1 MEVVVD
7 RKVFKLPFTR
17 VAIQDWQCPTCQK
30 GLLRIK
36 EGTYFSEETSLSKK
50 AHDHEAWDPDWISSV
65 YSCLL
70 ECSNNSCK
78 ETVSNIGKGFVD
90 WDIEHDEHGYPEQV
104 YGDFFKPLFFHPH
117 LKLISVPENTPD
129 EVKKKLND
137 SFQLFFSSPS
147 AASNH
152 VRAAIESLLN
162 NLNVNRYRVSNGKRR
177 LINLHQ
183 RIDLLPAKYA
193 ELKDLL
199 IAVKWLGNA
208 GSHSGKELTADD
220 VMDAY
225 EIMEHILSEIY
236 ENKSTKLKALAKKVN
251 KAKGPK
257 S

>member
-1 MEVVVD
+1 MD
-7 RKVFKLPFTR
+7 RKVFKLPFTK
-17 VAIQDWQCPTCQK
+17 VAQQDWQCPTCQK

-36 EGTYFSEETSLSKK
+36 DGTFFSEERSLSRK
-50 AHDHEAWDPDWISSV
+50 AHSHEDWDPDWISSV

-70 ECSNNSCK
+70 ECSNSSCK
-78 ETVSNIGKGFVD
+78 EMVSNSGLGFVE
-90 WDIEHDEHGYPEQV
+90 WDIEHDEHGYPQQV

-117 LKLISVPENTPD
+117 LKLISVPESAPVD
-129 EVKKKLND
+129 VKNKLHE

-152 VRAAIESLLN
+152 VRAAIESMLN
-162 NLNVNRYRVSNGKRR
+162 DLNVNRCRISNGKRR

-183 RIDLLPAKYA
+183 RIDLLPSKYE
-193 ELKDLL
+193 ELKELL
-199 IAVKWLGNA
+199 MAVKWLGNA
-208 GSHSGKELTADD
+208 GSHSGKDLTSDD

-225 EIMEHILSEIY
+225 EIMEHILAEIY
-236 ENKSTKLKALAKKVN
+236 DSKSTKIKALAKKVN

>member
-1 MEVVVD
+1 MN
-7 RKVFKLPFTR
+7 RKIFKLPFTEEA
-17 VAIQDWQCPTCQK
+17 VPSWQCPTCQT
-30 GLLRIK
+30 GFLRIK
-36 EGTYFSEETSLSKK
+36 EGTFFSEETSLSKK

-70 ECSNNSCK
+70 ECLNKSCK
-78 ETVSNIGKGFVD
+78 EIISNTGKGFVD
-90 WDIEHDEHGYPEQV
+90 WDIEQDEHGYPVQV
-104 YGDFFKPLFFHPH
+104 YCDFYKPLFFHPH
-117 LKLISVPENTPD
+117 LKLISVPENAPG
-129 EVKKKLND
+129 EVKEKLNE
-137 SFQLFFSSPS
+137 SFRLFFSSPS

-177 LINLHQ
+177 LISLHQ
-183 RIDLLPAKYA
+183 RIDLLPSKHA

-208 GSHSGKELTADD
+208 GSHSGKELSADD

-225 EIMEHILSEIY
+225 EIVEHVLSEIY
-236 ENKSTKLKALAKKVN
+236 EKKSVKLKALAKKVN

-257 S
+257 N

>member
-1 MEVVVD
+1 M
-7 RKVFKLPFTR
+7 
-17 VAIQDWQCPTCQK
+17 
-30 GLLRIK
+30 
-36 EGTYFSEETSLSKK
+36 
-50 AHDHEAWDPDWISSV
+50 
-65 YSCLL
+65 
-70 ECSNNSCK
+70 
-78 ETVSNIGKGFVD
+78 GFVD

-117 LKLISVPENTPD
+117 LKLISVPESTPD

-137 SFQLFFSSPS
+137 SFQLFFSSPP

-152 VRAAIESLLN
+152 VRAAIESVLN
-162 NLNVNRYRVSNGKRR
+162 NLNVIRYRVSNGKRR

-183 RIDLLPAKYA
+183 RIDLLPTKYD
-193 ELKDLL
+193 ELKELL

-208 GSHSGKELTADD
+208 GSHSGKELTTDD

-236 ENKSTKLKALAKKVN
+236 DSKSAKLKALAKKVN

>member
-1 MEVVVD
+1 MEYFVD
-7 RKVFKLPFTR
+7 RKLFKLPFTKTS
-17 VAIQDWQCPTCQK
+17 QLDWQCPTCSK

-36 EGTYFSEETSLSKK
+36 NDSFFSEESSLSKS
-50 AHDHEAWDPDWISSV
+50 AHGHEDWDPDWVSSV
-65 YSCLL
+65 YSCFL
-70 ECSNNSCK
+70 ECANDACK
-78 ETVSNIGKGFVD
+78 ETVSSTGEGFVD
-90 WDIEHDEHGYPEQV
+90 WDIEHDEDGYPQHV
-104 YGDFFKPLFFHPH
+104 YGDYFKPLFFHPH
-117 LKLISVPENTPD
+117 LKLIITPKSTPD
-129 EVKKKLND
+129 EVKLKLNE

-152 VRAAIESLLN
+152 VRAAVESMLN
-162 NLNVNRYRVSNGKRR
+162 DLKIKKYRVSNNKRR

-208 GSHSGKELTADD
+208 GSHSGKDLTADD

-225 EIMEHILSEIY
+225 EIMEHVLSEVY
-236 ENKSTKLKALAKKVN
+236 EDKSKKLKALAKKVN
-251 KAKGPK
+251 KAKGPQ